1 MNLETSFRTLLLS
14 AVGQFELRP
23 GASSRAGGK
32 YSMLSGESSRVALGY
47 EALLN
52 NMGTE
57 ALTSVDCFAY
67 VTQTAYVQHMTVDCF
82 LVRVLQRKRP
92 YT

>member
-1 MNLETSFRTLLLS
+1 
-14 AVGQFELRP
+14 
-23 GASSRAGGK
+23 
-32 YSMLSGESSRVALGY
+32 MLSGESSRVALGY

-82 LVRVLQRKRP
+82 WCVYYRENGPTHSLP
-92 YT
+92 TP